1 MMTQGPFRLL
11 HVGCGRKT
19 RADLAPPFNQPPW
32 EEIRLDIDPTAE
44 PDIVAS
50 ITDMGAIADNSVQ
63 GLWSAH
69 NLEHLYPHE
78 VEAALGEFK
87 RVLVPNGFAVI
98 TTPDLQMVAE
108 AVAKGGLTDTA
119 YVSPAGPVAPIDMLY
134 GFRPAL
140 AGGQLH
146 MAHRT
151 GFTAASLEAALLRAG
166 FAAAAVRPDKFWAV
180 WAVASRSGEDAQRV
194 CDLAEDLARRAYPAV
209 A

>member
-19 RADLAPPFNQPPW
+19 RTDLVPPFNQPPW
-32 EEIRLDIDPTAE
+32 EEIRLDIDPAME

-50 ITDMGAIADNSVQ
+50 ITDMNAVAEASMH

-69 NLEHLYPHE
+69 NLEHLHPHE
-78 VEAALGEFK
+78 VERALGEFR

-108 AVAKGGLTDTA
+108 AIAAGGLMDTA
-119 YVSPAGPVAPIDMLY
+119 YVAPAGPVAPIDMLY

-140 AGGQLH
+140 ADGQLQ

-151 GFTAASLEAALLRAG
+151 GFTAASLETALLRAG
-166 FAAAAVRPDKFWAV
+166 FAATAVRPDNFWAI

-194 CDLAEDLARRAYPAV
+194 RDLAEDLARRAYPAV